1 MNVSKAT
8 FNELIPNNN
17 GGGISFEQLKD
28 IPLQLTVELGRTNK
42 SIKEILALKKGSI
55 IELDKIA
62 GEPVDILC
70 NGILIAKGEVVVIDE
85 KFGIRLVEIKQDNLN
100 NVIR

>member
-8 FNELIPNNN
+8 FNELTPNNN

-42 SIKEILALKKGSI
+42 SIKEILAWKKESI

-85 KFGIRLVEIKQDNLN
+85 KFGIRLVEIKQNNLN
-100 NVIR
+100 NVVR